1 MKKLLSTLGILTALF
16 IASCS
21 NETDVRYVRKNA
33 NSTEAQADIE
43 AMQKAMTIMK
53 AKDCN
58 DPTSWYYQAA
68 MHWIPDQID
77 SNKCVLHTAIGA
89 S

>member
-33 NSTEAQADIE
+33 NTTEAQTDIE

-53 AKDCN
+53 DKDCYY
-58 DPTSWYYQAA
+58 PTSWYYQAA
-68 MHWIPDQID
+68 IH
-77 SNKCVLHTAIGA
+77 
-89 S
+89 